1 MHPVPLVPL
10 SQANCR
16 SLPGMPAVIALLGP
30 TNTGK
35 TYHAVERLRA
45 HRTGM
50 YEKGR
55 LWPGW
60 QFKIRNLLRKLESNG
75 IIDSGQ
81 AFQAEFTPVKFR
93 RD

>member
-1 MHPVPLVPL
+1 VQQAAFLATIIPNPV
-10 SQANCR
+10 
-16 SLPGMPAVIALLGP
+16 
-30 TNTGK
+30 K
-35 TYHAVERLRA
+35 YHA
-45 HRTGM
+45 M

-60 QFKIRNLLRKLESNG
+60 QHKVRNLIRKLESNG

>member
-1 MHPVPLVPL
+1 V
-10 SQANCR
+10 
-16 SLPGMPAVIALLGP
+16 
-30 TNTGK
+30 K
-35 TYHAVERLRA
+35 YHA
-45 HRTGM
+45 M

-60 QFKIRNLLRKLESNG
+60 QHKVKNLIHKLESNG
-75 IIDSGQ
+75 VIDSGQ